1 VLKPWPQHL
10 YRVLPEL
17 IAWIIIQ
24 NSWGRIFEPEISKWP
39 TFAPKFTKKTM
50 FPGIFSVTPLLP
62 QIFHWTYPRMQLDDP
77 VTSTR
82 RPLLL
87 LLFITE
93 HEKHRLCKSLDYMNL
108 HFKVKWL
115 YNKYAADVR
124 PYRGEIPEYPLSV
137 LSGSLVPVIS

>member
-1 VLKPWPQHL
+1 
-10 YRVLPEL
+10 
-17 IAWIIIQ
+17 
-24 NSWGRIFEPEISKWP
+24 
-39 TFAPKFTKKTM
+39 
-50 FPGIFSVTPLLP
+50 
-62 QIFHWTYPRMQLDDP
+62 MQLDDP

-137 LSGSLVPVIS
+137 LSGSLIPVIS